1 MINFDK
7 KMYGRQVQFIN
18 AEAHEE
24 MPWCYPEVGTIGII
38 VPVEGTAFERLVDD
52 FAVQWPKGSTS
63 GNDCWLVDD
72 ENLELVEEVQKRKLF
87 RDKTHLTKTR

>member
-7 KMYGRQVQFIN
+7 TMYGRQVRFIN
-18 AEAHEE
+18 AKVHEE
-24 MPWCYPEVGTIGII
+24 MPWYYPEVGTIGII
-38 VPVEGTAFERLVDD
+38 VSVEGTGFERLIDD

-72 ENLELVEEVQKRKLF
+72 EDLELVEEV
-87 RDKTHLTKTR
+87 

>member
-1 MINFDK
+1 MINFNK

-38 VPVEGTAFERLVDD
+38 IPVEGTAFERLVDD
-52 FAVQWPKGSTS
+52 FAVQWPKGSTEYA
-63 GNDCWLVDD
+63 GVGTRGDCWLSD
-72 ENLELVEEVQKRKLF
+72 EESLELVEENS
-87 RDKTHLTKTR
+87 